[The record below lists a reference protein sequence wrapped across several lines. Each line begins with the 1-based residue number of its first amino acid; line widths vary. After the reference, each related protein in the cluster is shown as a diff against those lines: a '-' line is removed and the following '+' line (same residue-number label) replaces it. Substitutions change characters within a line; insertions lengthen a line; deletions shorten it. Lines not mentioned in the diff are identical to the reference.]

1 MIEIVEGFGRD
12 WGRLPGVLKGW
23 DAYKELKLEVDNMAK
38 FLPLVKEL
46 SKESINNGHW
56 EEIIKLTQKDIPY
69 KINKLKLGSMEPM
82 PWRCSSLVG
91 QYNLWEGP

>member
-12 WGRLPGVLKGW
+12 WGKLPGVLKGW

-46 SKESINNGHW
+46 SKESI
-56 EEIIKLTQKDIPY
+56 
-69 KINKLKLGSMEPM
+69 
-82 PWRCSSLVG
+82 
-91 QYNLWEGP
+91 